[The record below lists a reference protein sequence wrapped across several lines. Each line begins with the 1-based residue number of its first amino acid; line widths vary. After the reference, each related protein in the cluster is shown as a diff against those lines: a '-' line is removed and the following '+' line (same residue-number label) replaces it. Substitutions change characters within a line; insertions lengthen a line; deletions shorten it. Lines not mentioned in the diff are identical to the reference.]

1 MLLNRVVL
9 IMNQVHV
16 KIAYNLFP
24 VAVSLCAVPPL
35 RRGMYILTVGGVIDL
50 RSNWLTSKYAIHY
63 LLCKSKNGKKLKC
76 LTNLPVNLSTFLL
89 IPPSL
94 YIIYMYAVYFFVS
107 IYAICHSKVFTPS
120 FRVKFMPTFTMA
132 LPLS

>member
-1 MLLNRVVL
+1 
-9 IMNQVHV
+9 MNQVHV

-35 RRGMYILTVGGVIDL
+35 GWGMYILTVGGVIDL

-76 LTNLPVNLSTFLL
+76 LTNLPVN
-89 IPPSL
+89 
-94 YIIYMYAVYFFVS
+94 
-107 IYAICHSKVFTPS
+107 
-120 FRVKFMPTFTMA
+120 
-132 LPLS
+132 PLTCQLVH